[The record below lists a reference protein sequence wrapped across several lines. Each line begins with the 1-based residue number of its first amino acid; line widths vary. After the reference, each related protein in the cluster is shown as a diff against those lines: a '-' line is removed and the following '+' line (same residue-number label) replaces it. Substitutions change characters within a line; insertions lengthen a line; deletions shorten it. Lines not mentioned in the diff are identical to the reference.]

1 MLKTWYAEKMALIRK
16 TLFLSSYALYC
27 EKFEIDR
34 EDQDAAG
41 DGIQDVDIVLTTR
54 EIGRLLK
61 QCNIDFVNLPD
72 EDFDPA
78 MGVSTG
84 AGAIFAQQ
92 AVLWKLLFEQR
103 QIPFWCI
110 FENIEYHEVRGTQD
124 YKEQFIT

>member
-1 MLKTWYAEKMALIRK
+1 MPCTAKNLKLTERIK
-16 TLFLSSYALYC
+16 
-27 EKFEIDR
+27 
-34 EDQDAAG
+34 DAAG

-84 AGAIFAQQ
+84 AGAIFGATGGVME
-92 AVLWKLLFEQR
+92 AALR
-103 QIPFWCI
+103 TAADTI
-110 FENIEYHEVRGTQD
+110 FGASLKI
-124 YKEQFIT
+124 